1 MLSLRI
7 AFRYL
12 VSRKSHGT
20 VNTIS
25 AISVA
30 AVAVA
35 AAAMIIVLS
44 VFNGFSSLAAGKLSR
59 LDPDYML
66 VPVKGKTIAAAD
78 SLCAL
83 LRSIPWVASAEPE
96 ITEQAFATTPQGRR
110 MGLIV
115 KGMTPAGL
123 AASGLGGVII
133 DGDGSLAVTDSLLP
147 PSIIS
152 VGTAVSLNL
161 RPSVDLCDF
170 TLYEP
175 RRLARVNPANPMGAF
190 RSIPL
195 QATGVYQIEQEEY
208 DKDMVIIPYA
218 VASRLLDYPSSV
230 ASSVAVQLRSGASA
244 SSVAS
249 ALEKVAAERSLR
261 VLDRFRQQQAA
272 FRMIA
277 VEKWIT
283 FLMLGFILL
292 IASFNIVSTLY
303 MMMLEKQANMR
314 ILHAMGATRA
324 FVARIF
330 VSQGWLIVVLG
341 GVAGIILGSL
351 LVLGQQH
358 FGWIKL
364 SAADPSLMAVDS
376 YPVVLS
382 AGDILT
388 TLLAVL
394 AVAILITPA
403 ILLLDRRR
411 PAPPLV

>member
-83 LRSIPWVASAEPE
+83 LRSIPGVASAEPE

-249 ALEKVAAERSLR
+249 ALEKVAAERSLQ

-314 ILHAMGATRA
+314 ILHAMGATRV

-388 TLLAVL
+388 TLLTVL

>member
-83 LRSIPWVASAEPE
+83 LRSIPGVASAEPE

-261 VLDRFRQQQAA
+261 VLDRFRQQQLA

>member
-83 LRSIPWVASAEPE
+83 LRSIPGVASAEPE

-208 DKDMVIIPYA
+208 DTGMVIIPYA

-244 SSVAS
+244 SSVVS

>member
-83 LRSIPWVASAEPE
+83 LRSIPGVASAEPE

-123 AASGLGGVII
+123 AASGLVGVII

-314 ILHAMGATRA
+314 ILHAMGATRV

>member
-83 LRSIPWVASAEPE
+83 LRSIPGVASAEPE

-388 TLLAVL
+388 TLLAGL

-403 ILLLDRRR
+403 ILLLDRRH

>member
-83 LRSIPWVASAEPE
+83 LRSIPGVASAEPE

-314 ILHAMGATRA
+314 ILHAMGATRV

-388 TLLAVL
+388 TLLTVL

>member
-66 VPVKGKTIAAAD
+66 VPVKGNTIAAAD

-83 LRSIPWVASAEPE
+83 LRSIPGVASAEPE

-249 ALEKVAAERSLR
+249 ALEKVAAERSFR

-314 ILHAMGATRA
+314 ILHAMGATRV

-403 ILLLDRRR
+403 ILLLDRHR

>member
-83 LRSIPWVASAEPE
+83 LRSIPGVASAEPE

-115 KGMTPAGL
+115 KGMTPSGL

>member
-115 KGMTPAGL
+115 KGMTPAGI

-314 ILHAMGATRA
+314 ILHAMGATRV

>member
-83 LRSIPWVASAEPE
+83 LRSIPGVASAEPE

-133 DGDGSLAVTDSLLP
+133 DGDGSLAVTDTLLP

-314 ILHAMGATRA
+314 ILHAMGATRV

>member
-83 LRSIPWVASAEPE
+83 LRSIPGVASAEPE

-230 ASSVAVQLRSGASA
+230 ASSVAVRLRSGASA

-303 MMMLEKQANMR
+303 MMMLEKLANMR

-388 TLLAVL
+388 TLLAVI

>member
-83 LRSIPWVASAEPE
+83 LRSIPGVASAEPE

-195 QATGVYQIEQEEY
+195 QATGVYQIQQEEY

>member
-83 LRSIPWVASAEPE
+83 LRSIPGVASAEPE

-314 ILHAMGATRA
+314 ILHAMGATRV

-382 AGDILT
+382 ASDILT

>member
-83 LRSIPWVASAEPE
+83 LRSIPGVASAEPE

-351 LVLGQQH
+351 LVLKQH
-358 FGWIKL
+358 HCGSIKL

-382 AGDILT
+382 AVDILT

>member
-83 LRSIPWVASAEPE
+83 LRSIPGVASAEPE

-314 ILHAMGATRA
+314 ILHAMGATRV

>member
-83 LRSIPWVASAEPE
+83 LRSIPGVASAEPE

-376 YPVVLS
+376 YPVVLF

>member
-83 LRSIPWVASAEPE
+83 LRSIPGVASAEPE

-403 ILLLDRRR
+403 ILLLDRRP
-411 PAPPLV
+411 PAPPLF